1 MDAPTAQRRRSSRPG
16 PGRPRN
22 SHATGAAHYLGKLAP
37 TPLLTAEEE
46 LSLARSLQ
54 RLLEL
59 RRLHEELEEELKRR
73 PSAGEV
79 AASLGLPAPEVVRQL
94 REGEA
99 ARERMLVANLRLV
112 VSIAKRFMGKGLPFD
127 DLVQEGNLGLIRAAE
142 GFDPV
147 RRLKFSTYA
156 TYWIRQRI
164 CRAIADQ
171 SRVIRIPA
179 YLHDRLLAMRRESD
193 KFQALTGRVPTDSE
207 LANLIGVKDAKF
219 SDMHLIPSVVS
230 MEARLSEWPS
240 STASHAAA
248 LRPAVAP
255 CRPQLD
261 CTLSRL
267 IKAVVCLTCRSNI
280 SCARFARTSYPC
292 LSAPT
297 RPTLAHTDCN
307 EDDGRTIDTVLTDT
321 VEQDTMLDTTLL
333 RAELESVLTSE
344 LPPLERDVLR
354 LRYGLDD
361 GVVKSMVYVGK
372 IAGLKP
378 IKVSRR
384 GGEGGGAAARRL
396 HHVVSEALILCLPF
410 RALRRAL
417 SAARGCVG
425 GGGSTWLR
433 PLASSQR
440 DVCRFLSQPC
450 CDHLAGARIGADG
463 HEEVAAA
470 GPAITPQG
478 FSQSRRLRV
487 GAHKC
492 RHRRLK
498 VAVTDTMSF
507 FNENGRPCA

>member
-1 MDAPTAQRRRSSRPG
+1 MRARARRVLAQDDNVNVDAPTAQRRRSSRPG
-16 PGRPRN
+16 PDRRHN
-22 SHATGAAHYLGKLAP
+22 SHATGAAHYLGKLAL

-219 SDMHLIPSVVS
+219 SDLHLIPSVVS

-240 STASHAAA
+240 PLQATPPPCGQQWPRAA
-248 LRPAVAP
+248 LSWTAR
-255 CRPQLD
+255 
-261 CTLSRL
+261 
-267 IKAVVCLTCRSNI
+267 CL
-280 SCARFARTSYPC
+280 A
-292 LSAPT
+292 
-297 RPTLAHTDCN
+297 
-307 EDDGRTIDTVLTDT
+307 
-321 VEQDTMLDTTLL
+321 
-333 RAELESVLTSE
+333 
-344 LPPLERDVLR
+344 
-354 LRYGLDD
+354 
-361 GVVKSMVYVGK
+361 
-372 IAGLKP
+372 
-378 IKVSRR
+378 
-384 GGEGGGAAARRL
+384 
-396 HHVVSEALILCLPF
+396 
-410 RALRRAL
+410 
-417 SAARGCVG
+417 
-425 GGGSTWLR
+425 
-433 PLASSQR
+433 
-440 DVCRFLSQPC
+440 
-450 CDHLAGARIGADG
+450 
-463 HEEVAAA
+463 
-470 GPAITPQG
+470 
-478 FSQSRRLRV
+478 
-487 GAHKC
+487 
-492 RHRRLK
+492 
-498 VAVTDTMSF
+498 
-507 FNENGRPCA
+507 